1 MVDLG
6 FLIDGS
12 GSIEYRRRGNFRLML
27 DFIKSIVVT
36 LPISR
41 TQSRV
46 GAVLFSTRPIPLFR
60 FGQLNTFTHIKQVI
74 DNIRYPR
81 GSTYIGKALAL
92 TRRYLFSGRR
102 RRNSKRILVMLTDG
116 ISQDPVSRQAALLKA
131 QGVEVFVVGIGKALK
146 RRQLLQIANDRQ
158 HFSVAS
164 FRGLATLSNAIRS
177 KICQVITPPGLCIG
191 SLIRKNSCY
200 YSCSRFRDKHE
211 GNG

>member
-1 MVDLG
+1 
-6 FLIDGS
+6 
-12 GSIEYRRRGNFRLML
+12 
-27 DFIKSIVVT
+27 
-36 LPISR
+36 
-41 TQSRV
+41 
-46 GAVLFSTRPIPLFR
+46 
-60 FGQLNTFTHIKQVI
+60 
-74 DNIRYPR
+74 
-81 GSTYIGKALAL
+81 
-92 TRRYLFSGRR
+92 
-102 RRNSKRILVMLTDG
+102 MLTDG

-177 KICQVITPPGLCIG
+177 KICQIITPPGLCIG